1 MLASNPALTL
11 ALALAAGVV
20 SQSLARHLRLPGI
33 VVLLIAGVALG
44 PDGIG
49 WVEPRALGD
58 GFHSIVD
65 LAVAVILF
73 EGGLNLEISRLRRA
87 QVAIRR
93 LVLLGA
99 VATLAG
105 ASLVAWW
112 ELDAGWERA
121 VLFGSLVVVTGPTVV
136 GPLVSEL
143 RLRQRVATVL
153 NAEGVLIDPVGAILA
168 VLVLE
173 LVLAPEHAVSG
184 ATGLLLRV
192 GTGAAL
198 GAVAGVALAQ
208 LLRIRRLVP
217 EGHENIL
224 VLAAVLLVFEV
235 ADALS
240 SHSGILAVTIAGV
253 VVGNSKTLVDRDLRE
268 FKDQL
273 TVLLIGL
280 LFVLLAADVR
290 FADVAAL
297 GWSGVRVVA
306 ALVLVVR
313 PAVVALATAG
323 SDLTWRERAFVAWVA
338 PRGIVAAAVASL
350 VAGAMEESGLGG
362 GAQVRALVFLTI
374 AGTVVQAGL
383 TAGFVAQWL
392 GVRLPRREGVAIL
405 GAQGLGLLL
414 ARELRATGV
423 PVVFLDS
430 NPQACRQAEDDG
442 FAVVFG
448 NALEERTLQRARLEA
463 FESVVGLTPNQT
475 VNAVFANRARD
486 LFHVPRAYIAVH
498 GQGTGFA
505 AELVRD
511 GHAKLVFEG
520 PHDVERWDVRLRHGG
535 VEVAHFEFEGAPAP
549 ADEGAADASGA
560 TSAKSAAKGAAK
572 TGEAASPPP
581 IAERCVMLAVHRGG
595 AAAQPVSRGWAP
607 AVGDRVGVALHV
619 PDGDDAVAVLRAR
632 GWKRVEDAEDEP
644 SSPAAGSDAAA
655 VA

>member
-338 PRGIVAAAVASL
+338 PRGIVAAALASSVLFGMGHAYQGVVGVAKTAGVGLVLAAITLLSGSL
-350 VAGAMEESGLGG
+350 VPAILLHAVLDLTSG
-362 GAQVRALVFLTI
+362 R
-374 AGTVVQAGL
+374 
-383 TAGFVAQWL
+383 
-392 GVRLPRREGVAIL
+392 IL
-405 GAQGLGLLL
+405 GA
-414 ARELRATGV
+414 AA
-423 PVVFLDS
+423 
-430 NPQACRQAEDDG
+430 
-442 FAVVFG
+442 
-448 NALEERTLQRARLEA
+448 ALEDRQRSRTSLPVEA
-463 FESVVGLTPNQT
+463 E
-475 VNAVFANRARD
+475 
-486 LFHVPRAYIAVH
+486 
-498 GQGTGFA
+498 
-505 AELVRD
+505 
-511 GHAKLVFEG
+511 
-520 PHDVERWDVRLRHGG
+520 
-535 VEVAHFEFEGAPAP
+535 
-549 ADEGAADASGA
+549 
-560 TSAKSAAKGAAK
+560 
-572 TGEAASPPP
+572 
-581 IAERCVMLAVHRGG
+581 
-595 AAAQPVSRGWAP
+595 
-607 AVGDRVGVALHV
+607 
-619 PDGDDAVAVLRAR
+619 
-632 GWKRVEDAEDEP
+632 
-644 SSPAAGSDAAA
+644 SPARTS
-655 VA
+655 